1 MHNTAETASFYHVL
15 IMLYYYAVH
24 YYKSCAILQPLRVPL
39 HDAAESGHV
48 PAVRRLL
55 AAAAADVAARDI
67 VQPPPPPLTRM
78 ESHSLG
84 WVRIDS
90 D

>member
-1 MHNTAETASFYHVL
+1 M
-15 IMLYYYAVH
+15 
-24 YYKSCAILQPLRVPL
+24 PL

-67 VQPPPPPLTRM
+67 VQPPPPP
-78 ESHSLG
+78 
-84 WVRIDS
+84 DS
-90 D
+90 DGLGFIGMGSD